1 MNNAQV
7 SRGWLAQP
15 SVLVLRNTRQDGS
28 PFLRNPKCALL
39 ATAMLRLKWNGISTN
54 AIRALGDTGAQLN
67 LISEA
72 CLRKYRIPTTTCDL
86 VLGVAAGQDSAR
98 ARLMIHVDVMTVSG
112 NSLFPLTFVVVPR
125 ILDTNVPATNIP
137 DINATLPDEISSEL
151 ADPEYF
157 KSAPIDVLLGAE
169 AWALILKS
177 EVYLH
182 EGTNL
187 VAQRTS
193 LGWLLFGGL
202 FKSSS
207 AAVMSTQGQDLA
219 ELAKIMNRFWEM
231 DDLHPPKERSP
242 SEQSCKDLF
251 VQTHKRKASGKY
263 VVRIPV
269 KESLGD
275 LGTTRDV
282 SLQRFRQLE
291 RRFGRDPEL
300 KVKYAATMSEYIT
313 LGHMKKVDR
322 PPIGCVSHIPH
333 HAVTKKFRV
342 VYDASCR
349 STRNLSLND
358 TQLVGER
365 LQEDL
370 LDILIRFRNHRYG
383 LTTDIRQMYRCV
395 EIAPEQWDLQRIFWR
410 FEEDQPQRSKNIG

>member
-15 SVLVLRNTRQDGS
+15 SVLVLQNTRQDGS

-157 KSAPIDVLLGAE
+157 K
-169 AWALILKS
+169 
-177 EVYLH
+177 
-182 EGTNL
+182 
-187 VAQRTS
+187 
-193 LGWLLFGGL
+193 
-202 FKSSS
+202 
-207 AAVMSTQGQDLA
+207 
-219 ELAKIMNRFWEM
+219 
-231 DDLHPPKERSP
+231 
-242 SEQSCKDLF
+242 
-251 VQTHKRKASGKY
+251 
-263 VVRIPV
+263 
-269 KESLGD
+269 
-275 LGTTRDV
+275 
-282 SLQRFRQLE
+282 
-291 RRFGRDPEL
+291 
-300 KVKYAATMSEYIT
+300 
-313 LGHMKKVDR
+313 
-322 PPIGCVSHIPH
+322 
-333 HAVTKKFRV
+333 
-342 VYDASCR
+342 
-349 STRNLSLND
+349 
-358 TQLVGER
+358 
-365 LQEDL
+365 
-370 LDILIRFRNHRYG
+370 
-383 LTTDIRQMYRCV
+383 
-395 EIAPEQWDLQRIFWR
+395 
-410 FEEDQPQRSKNIG
+410 